1 MTEFERQLD
10 LLLGDAL
17 TELERLQRRKW
28 VGLTEEEIAEIDNQS
43 WKGNNSVSHAIKLTE
58 EKLKEKNT

>member
-1 MTEFERQLD
+1 MTEIERKLD

-28 VGLTEEEIAEIDNQS
+28 VGLTEEDIQKFAHGSSESHVREINDYLIM
-43 WKGNNSVSHAIKLTE
+43 
-58 EKLKEKNT
+58 KNT

>member
-1 MTEFERQLD
+1 MTELERQLD

-28 VGLTEEEIAEIDNQS
+28 VGLTEEELAEIDNQS
-43 WKGNNSVSHAIKLTE
+43 WKGNNSITHAIILAE
-58 EKLKEKNT
+58 QKLKDKNT